1 MAQARLFTL
10 YRYKSIYLPTKF
22 SHSSGISLFSCI
34 PQAGAWG
41 QGTAHLPQG
50 AKRGISDHLHL
61 HNFALVTY
69 R

>member
-34 PQAGAWG
+34 PHGDKGWLIFRKEPKEG
-41 QGTAHLPQG
+41 DPTTS
-50 AKRGISDHLHL
+50 IF